1 MWMWREFH
9 SVNLNYFQIFEL
21 ETKFNIDLATLESN
35 YRKIQSASHPDRFVT
50 ATSTEKLASMQTAT
64 LANEAY
70 QTLKSP
76 TLRAAY
82 LLGLQGINAITETS
96 TAMPVDFLM
105 QQMEWREA
113 VEDNA
118 TNLSGMHRLLRNI
131 KQETTTLQ
139 QALADELDAKQA
151 WQAAAETLRKLQFMD
166 KLREEIARKLEIL
179 ED

>member
-1 MWMWREFH
+1 VTQ
-9 SVNLNYFQIFEL
+9 SYFELFGL
-21 ETKFNIDLATLESN
+21 ETKFNIDLAILESN
-35 YRKIQSASHPDRFVT
+35 YRKIQSESHPDRFVT
-50 ATSTEKLASMQTAT
+50 ASATEKLKSMQTAT
-64 LANEAY
+64 LANVAY
-70 QTLKSP
+70 QALKQP
-76 TLRAAY
+76 ALRAAY
-82 LLGLQGINAITETS
+82 LLGLQGISAITETS

-113 VEDNA
+113 IEDNA

-139 QALADELDAKQA
+139 QTLADELDVQQA

>member
-1 MWMWREFH
+1 MTQ
-9 SVNLNYFQIFEL
+9 SYFEL
-21 ETKFNIDLATLESN
+21 FGLEPKFNVDLVNLESN

-82 LLGLQGINAITETS
+82 LLGLQGIDAIAENS
-96 TAMPVDFLM
+96 TTMPVDFLM

-118 TNLSGMHRLLRNI
+118 TNLSGMHHLLRNI
-131 KQETTTLQ
+131 KQEAATLQ
-139 QALADELDAKQA
+139 QTLVNELDIKQA
-151 WQAAAETLRKLQFMD
+151 WLAAAETLRKLQFMD

>member
-1 MWMWREFH
+1 VTQ
-9 SVNLNYFQIFEL
+9 SYFEL
-21 ETKFNIDLATLESN
+21 FGLEAKFNIDLATLESN
-35 YRKIQSASHPDRFVT
+35 YRKIQSESHPDRFVT
-50 ATSTEKLASMQTAT
+50 ASATEKLKSMQTAT
-64 LANEAY
+64 LANVAY
-70 QTLKSP
+70 QALKQP
-76 TLRAAY
+76 ALRAAY
-82 LLGLQGINAITETS
+82 LLGLQGISAITETS

-113 VEDNA
+113 IEDNA

-139 QALADELDAKQA
+139 QTLADELDVQQA

>member
-1 MWMWREFH
+1 VTQ
-9 SVNLNYFQIFEL
+9 SYFEL
-21 ETKFNIDLATLESN
+21 FGLEAKFNIDLATLESN
-35 YRKIQSASHPDRFVT
+35 YRKIQSESHPDRFVT
-50 ATSTEKLASMQTAT
+50 ATSAEKLKSMQTAT
-64 LANEAY
+64 LANVAY
-70 QTLKSP
+70 QALKQP

-82 LLGLQGINAITETS
+82 ILGLQGISAITEAS

-105 QQMEWREA
+105 RQMEWREA
-113 VEDNA
+113 IEDNA

-139 QALADELDAKQA
+139 QTLADELDAQQA
-151 WQAAAETLRKLQFMD
+151 WQAATETLRKLQFMD